1 MDDEEKEDEELC
13 CWFVVDHTRNN
24 VRSGVVVSE
33 CVCWRTIPRAGWF
46 GWLVDSF
53 VGSVFPPKRNKVY
66 DSTISTQALSN

>member
-24 VRSGVVVSE
+24 VRSGVVVSVLANDTE
-33 CVCWRTIPRAGWF
+33 GWLG